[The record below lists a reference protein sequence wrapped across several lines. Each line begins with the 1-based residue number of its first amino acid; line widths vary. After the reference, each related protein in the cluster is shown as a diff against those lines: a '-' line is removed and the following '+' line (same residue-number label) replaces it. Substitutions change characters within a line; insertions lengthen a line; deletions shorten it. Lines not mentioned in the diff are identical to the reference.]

1 MEMAQAQEKEGESRL
16 LPPYVSFQSVKTAL
30 AQFKEH
36 VTPDRIDRSVL
47 ANFSGAVGGQI
58 LTAFRFL
65 GLTDEGG
72 HSTDTL
78 RALVKAYGTDE
89 WPITLASVIRKA
101 YAPIFT
107 LNLTSCSPGQ
117 FMEKFKATY
126 QGADEVIRKSVT
138 FFLNASSDAQI
149 PISTFIMKARKPR
162 SGPVKKRPRN
172 PIAPARHGENTAGDD
187 EGEDDDEDETP
198 PAALLAP
205 EFMKQ
210 LLEKFPT
217 FDPAWPEQVQA
228 KWFDAF
234 EHLMARVEQKPEK
247 K

>member
-1 MEMAQAQEKEGESRL
+1 MAQEKEGESRL

-65 GLTDEGG
+65 GLTDDSG
-72 HSTDTL
+72 HSTDEL
-78 RALVKAYGTDE
+78 RALVKAFGTDD
-89 WPITLASVIRKA
+89 WPTTLAAILRKA
-101 YAPIFT
+101 YAPIFS
-107 LNLTSCSPGQ
+107 LNLQSCSPGQ
-117 FMEKFKATY
+117 FMEKFKASY

-138 FFLNASSDAQI
+138 FFLNAASDAQI
-149 PISTFIMKARKPR
+149 PISNFIMKARKPR
-162 SGPVKKRPRN
+162 SAPTKKRQR
-172 PIAPARHGENTAGDD
+172 IATARHGENSSGDD
-187 EGEDDDEDETP
+187 EGEDEDGSEDEETP
-198 PAALLAP
+198 SATLLAP
-205 EFMKQ
+205 QFMKQ

-234 EHLMARVEQKPEK
+234 EHLMARVEHTPEK